1 MTHMTKDLDGI
12 CDMKDTLM
20 RKVRGKMD
28 DLDVE
33 RSTIQDV
40 QGMDMM
46 INMIHHLAEAE
57 KCCWEACY
65 YKTVV
70 KAMKEGYDVD
80 PMWEDDEDDDMEHAD
95 TTRRSYPRTTRGNRR
110 GEWRQNRNTD
120 GEYMEGGVMQH
131 TDMMDAQ
138 SMRGMRDMTPDEQ
151 LNHLKT
157 DVETMWKDATPEQRK
172 HIKESLTK
180 WSTTL
185 TV

>member
-12 CDMKDTLM
+12 CDMKDALM

-65 YKTVV
+65 YKTVI
-70 KAMKEGYDVD
+70 KAMKEGDD
-80 PMWEDDEDDDMEHAD
+80 REGRDEDDDDEEWITIDDLDELNHYLYNPYEKLGGNGYAKKIHDEVLKLPVYIDPPVENKEDMNE
-95 TTRRSYPRTTRGNRR
+95 RGN
-110 GEWRQNRNTD
+110 
-120 GEYMEGGVMQH
+120 H
-131 TDMMDAQ
+131 
-138 SMRGMRDMTPDEQ
+138 
-151 LNHLKT
+151 
-157 DVETMWKDATPEQRK
+157 
-172 HIKESLTK
+172 
-180 WSTTL
+180 
-185 TV
+185 

>member
-12 CDMKDTLM
+12 CDMKDSLM

-70 KAMKEGYDVD
+70 KAMKEGDDREDPGRAAQPPQDGRRDHVEGRHSRATQAHQGESHQVVD
-80 PMWEDDEDDDMEHAD
+80 HVDRLM
-95 TTRRSYPRTTRGNRR
+95 RR
-110 GEWRQNRNTD
+110 
-120 GEYMEGGVMQH
+120 
-131 TDMMDAQ
+131 
-138 SMRGMRDMTPDEQ
+138 
-151 LNHLKT
+151 
-157 DVETMWKDATPEQRK
+157 
-172 HIKESLTK
+172 
-180 WSTTL
+180 
-185 TV
+185 

>member
-12 CDMKDTLM
+12 CDMKDSLM
-20 RKVRGKMD
+20 CKVRGKMD

-70 KAMKEGYDVD
+70 KAMKEGDD
-80 PMWEDDEDDDMEHAD
+80 QEDRDEDEDDDDHDPGRAAQPPQD
-95 TTRRSYPRTTRGNRR
+95 GRRDHVEGRHSRAAQAYQGESHQVVDHVDRLMRR
-110 GEWRQNRNTD
+110 
-120 GEYMEGGVMQH
+120 
-131 TDMMDAQ
+131 
-138 SMRGMRDMTPDEQ
+138 
-151 LNHLKT
+151 
-157 DVETMWKDATPEQRK
+157 
-172 HIKESLTK
+172 
-180 WSTTL
+180 
-185 TV
+185 

>member
-12 CDMKDTLM
+12 CDMKDSLM

-70 KAMKEGYDVD
+70 KAMKEDDHDPGRAAQPSQDGRRDHVEGRHSRATQAHQGESHQVVD
-80 PMWEDDEDDDMEHAD
+80 HVDRLM
-95 TTRRSYPRTTRGNRR
+95 RR
-110 GEWRQNRNTD
+110 
-120 GEYMEGGVMQH
+120 
-131 TDMMDAQ
+131 
-138 SMRGMRDMTPDEQ
+138 
-151 LNHLKT
+151 
-157 DVETMWKDATPEQRK
+157 
-172 HIKESLTK
+172 
-180 WSTTL
+180 
-185 TV
+185 

>member
-12 CDMKDTLM
+12 CDMKDSLM

-70 KAMKEGYDVD
+70 KAMKEGDDPAWRHDDHDPGRAAQPPQDGRRDHVEGRHSRATQAHQGESHQVVD
-80 PMWEDDEDDDMEHAD
+80 HVDRLM
-95 TTRRSYPRTTRGNRR
+95 RR
-110 GEWRQNRNTD
+110 
-120 GEYMEGGVMQH
+120 
-131 TDMMDAQ
+131 
-138 SMRGMRDMTPDEQ
+138 
-151 LNHLKT
+151 
-157 DVETMWKDATPEQRK
+157 
-172 HIKESLTK
+172 
-180 WSTTL
+180 
-185 TV
+185 

>member
-12 CDMKDTLM
+12 CDMKDSLM

-70 KAMKEGYDVD
+70 KAMKE
-80 PMWEDDEDDDMEHAD
+80 DDDRDHVKGRHSRATQAHQGESHQVVDHIDRLM
-95 TTRRSYPRTTRGNRR
+95 RR
-110 GEWRQNRNTD
+110 
-120 GEYMEGGVMQH
+120 
-131 TDMMDAQ
+131 
-138 SMRGMRDMTPDEQ
+138 
-151 LNHLKT
+151 
-157 DVETMWKDATPEQRK
+157 
-172 HIKESLTK
+172 
-180 WSTTL
+180 
-185 TV
+185 